1 MCSKVRSA
9 VLQNRLGQRTKPQS
23 CEKRH
28 EGATSF
34 QLLGQSAASFQL
46 MHYRTSCLK
55 HVTTN
60 QSIFVA
66 SADDQSRW
74 GLFNSRFFTIQ
85 LSFER
90 VFIVPLS
97 KVDPKYKN
105 RLRLV
110 QTAMKKFSAD
120 RNCFP
125 TFLSHLSH
133 SAQIAFLV
141 SEIKL
146 ALGSRRR
153 LFLRCDVQQPDDF
166 RNSLRSVYQTWVR
179 LCFLEFS

>member
-74 GLFNSRFFTIQ
+74 AASVVKFIQ
-85 LSFER
+85 QSVLH
-90 VFIVPLS
+90 
-97 KVDPKYKN
+97 D
-105 RLRLV
+105 
-110 QTAMKKFSAD
+110 
-120 RNCFP
+120 P
-125 TFLSHLSH
+125 TFLWTCVH
-133 SAQIAFLV
+133 SAAFKSGSQVQKQTETRTNSNEKAFSLPKLFPQVPV
-141 SEIKL
+141 SPL
-146 ALGSRRR
+146 S
-153 LFLRCDVQQPDDF
+153 FSTNCFSCF
-166 RNSLRSVYQTWVR
+166 RD
-179 LCFLEFS
+179 